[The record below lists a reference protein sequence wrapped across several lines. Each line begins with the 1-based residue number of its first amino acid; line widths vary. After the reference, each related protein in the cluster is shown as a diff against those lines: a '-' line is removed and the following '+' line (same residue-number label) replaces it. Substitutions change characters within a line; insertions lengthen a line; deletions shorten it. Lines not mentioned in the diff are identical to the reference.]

1 MPVEP
6 EADPTARMNPIR
18 PVETTPVISEQ
29 SEPDPIEVVNEETD
43 HTARTRPVRPVPNE
57 ADKQKKK
64 VTEKPPPY
72 RPPVPFPQRLAE
84 TRLNEQFFKFIEVM
98 KQLHIT
104 IPFTEALTQMPT
116 YAKFLKDILSNKRS
130 LGGHET
136 VKLTEQCSAILRS
149 ELPPKLEDPGKFSIP
164 CTIGKATIRR
174 ALCDLGASVSLMPR
188 TIFERLGVGELRP
201 TRMTLQLADSS
212 VRLPLG
218 IVEDVPVQVGKFY
231 VPGDFVVM
239 EMEEDKEVPIILG
252 RPFLRTAGAL
262 IDVKNGTLT
271 LNIGDEKVHFQIDR
285 AMKYPAQP
293 ESCYMIDMVD
303 ELVEENF
310 LEQVDNSLRY
320 HFNFLSD
327 LQDETSELETVCT
340 ADMTP
345 VCLEESSY
353 GSYPD
358 HTGRTPEEFQT
369 EKLEIE
375 KESKAQAEAEVY
387 GVSS

>member
-6 EADPTARMNPIR
+6 EAENTVRTTSIR
-18 PVETTPVISEQ
+18 PVQVEKPVISEQ
-29 SEPDPIEVVNEETD
+29 PEPVQTEVVTERTD
-43 HTARTRPVRPVPNE
+43 HTVRTESVRPVQKE
-57 ADKQKKK
+57 ADKQQKK

-84 TRLNEQFFKFIEVM
+84 TRLNEQFSKFVEVI

-104 IPFTEALTQMPT
+104 IPFTDALIQMPT

-130 LGGHET
+130 LGGRET

-149 ELPPKLEDPGKFSIP
+149 ELPPKLGDPGKFFIP
-164 CTIGKATIRR
+164 CTIGKATIRQ
-174 ALCDLGASVSLMPR
+174 ALCDLGASVSLMPCS
-188 TIFERLGVGELRP
+188 IFDRLVVGELKP

-212 VRLPLG
+212 MRLPLG
-218 IVEDVPVQVGKFY
+218 IVEDVPVKVGKFY

-271 LNIGDEKVHFQIDR
+271 LNIGDEKVHFHIDR
-285 AMKYPAQP
+285 AMKYPAQT
-293 ESCYMIDMVD
+293 EECFMVDVID

-310 LEQVDNSLRY
+310 LEQVNSSLRY
-320 HFNFLSD
+320 HFDFLSN
-327 LQDETSELETVCT
+327 L
-340 ADMTP
+340 
-345 VCLEESSY
+345 
-353 GSYPD
+353 
-358 HTGRTPEEFQT
+358 
-369 EKLEIE
+369 
-375 KESKAQAEAEVY
+375 
-387 GVSS
+387 